1 MFNEENFEK
10 KMSLRFIQTM
20 NRHLPAKRKNLKELL
35 DEEKPGIKCRDGST
49 HHFDK
54 EELGKL
60 ATMIPNEEHERLR
73 LPIYLEMSSSL
84 ERGTIKISGRLEC
97 SVIRRILGSKKPG
110 EDSMTVYYPHLLKI
124 RAELSTT
131 TQYMFTT

>member
-20 NRHLPAKRKNLKELL
+20 NRQLPGKRKNLKELL
-35 DEEKPGIKCRDGST
+35 EEEKPGIKCRDGST
-49 HHFDK
+49 HYFDK
-54 EELGKL
+54 DELGKL
-60 ATMIPNEEHERLR
+60 AAIIPEEEHQRLR
-73 LPIYLEMSSSL
+73 LPIYLEMKSSL

-97 SVIRRILGSKKPG
+97 AVIRRILGSKRPE

-124 RAELSTT
+124 RSELSTT